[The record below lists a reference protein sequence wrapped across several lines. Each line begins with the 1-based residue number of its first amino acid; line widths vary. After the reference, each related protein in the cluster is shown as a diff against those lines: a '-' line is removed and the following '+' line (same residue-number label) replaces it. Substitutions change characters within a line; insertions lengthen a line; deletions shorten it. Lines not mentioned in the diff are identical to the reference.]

1 MQVKYDL
8 VVDFARP
15 TKSNTIIIA
24 EGDANSRVAHFVL
37 LANKLP
43 MQMTDVTVATVK
55 AIKDDG
61 SVIFG
66 DARIIEDEYGNKLNE
81 VEYIIPASMTDYAGN
96 VTMTISLM
104 SSMNELITSW
114 EFYLKVR
121 NALYN
126 EDDYVSESDLSGFR
140 DLLNRSEAA
149 VKKIEEMTAQNALPN
164 PYPLN
169 INMEGEDIAYSGR
182 ETVDIELVN
191 MAYIGEAKGYEEP
204 IDESA
209 AGAAAESARQ
219 AKVSEYNTNLSKT
232 AAEFSASV
240 AQEGASKAIASMNS
254 AEGYAGMCEAYR
266 NQCRD
271 LANGIN
277 PSSYTTDGLSYR
289 ACTYVSGGYFKVGSI
304 VFLNIRIKATAN
316 GVINVEGLPKYT
328 EKAAKHIVTCN
339 TFNMTDDSKESLYS
353 YVNMGG
359 VAVVN
364 DAIANK
370 EYAISAVY
378 LCNGGA

>member
-66 DARIIEDEYGNKLNE
+66 DARIIEDDNGNKLNE

-164 PYPLN
+164 PYPLT
-169 INMEGEDIAYSGR
+169 INLEGEEIVYTGI
-182 ETVDIELVN
+182 ETKEITLED
-191 MAYIGEAKGYEEP
+191 MAYISEEINP
-204 IDESA
+204 VDPFDESA
-209 AGAAAESARQ
+209 AGSAAESARR
-219 AKVSEYNTNLSKT
+219 AKESADSAYSYKGAVELLATSARES
-232 AAEFSASV
+232 AEASAS
-240 AQEGASKAIASMNS
+240 AKNS

-271 LANGIN
+271 L
-277 PSSYTTDGLSYR
+277 S
-289 ACTYVSGGYFKVGSI
+289 VSLPAEEGEYKLKVTI
-304 VFLNIRIKATAN
+304 V
-316 GVINVEGLPKYT
+316 
-328 EKAAKHIVTCN
+328 
-339 TFNMTDDSKESLYS
+339 
-353 YVNMGG
+353 GG
-359 VAVVN
+359 VPSYSW
-364 DAIANK
+364 I
-370 EYAISAVY
+370 
-378 LCNGGA
+378 GA